1 MTAPVYRRA
10 IPSDGP
16 DVRRIVRETLESYD
30 VEWDPDGHDL
40 DVIAF
45 GEPKNQVLEFV
56 AEMDGHAVGSVI
68 VTPRSDGSGILTKF
82 FVDAAY
88 RGQGIGRPLLGV
100 AVDAARAAGLR
111 RLELDT
117 RTFFH
122 EAIHLYESTGWRPVP
137 GQIEPGGCDLFY
149 ALDL

>member
-1 MTAPVYRRA
+1 MTVYRRA

-16 DVRRIVRETLESYD
+16 DVRRIVRETLESYH

-40 DVIAF
+40 DVMAF
-45 GEPKNQVLEFV
+45 GEPKDQVLEFV

-68 VTPRSDGSGILTKF
+68 VTPRADGTGILTKF

-88 RGQGIGRPLLGV
+88 RGHGIGRPLLGV
-100 AVDAARAAGLR
+100 AVDAARAAGLH

-117 RTFFH
+117 RTYFH
-122 EAIHLYESTGWRPVP
+122 EAIHLYESTGWRPIP